1 MWRSPRGPQSCG
13 DPMWPPTQS
22 THTSFPAVDMAVAA
36 ENPASAA
43 SGSEASAG
51 HDVIFP
57 FRSWPS
63 VGLVGVQEHTLSGS
77 ATARKG
83 GASKRG
89 ENLTSASVSRTPG
102 HWPLDSAWPPGL
114 CSPRRGCLGRSEHLL
129 QSSSCLTPNFRVKT
143 SAHYYPNRGNCSSQ
157 PLIIKQCFSANLASS
172 PDSNTA
178 CLCPRGRSSI

>member
-1 MWRSPRGPQSCG
+1 MVWAGPLCSIPGISPRSADLGVGGKSHVPGFPREMQSERYSCATWRSPRGPQSCG
-13 DPMWPPTQS
+13 DPVWPPTQS
-22 THTSFPAVDMAVAA
+22 TRTSFPAVDMAVAA

-83 GASKRG
+83 GG
-89 ENLTSASVSRTPG
+89 EQK
-102 HWPLDSAWPPGL
+102 
-114 CSPRRGCLGRSEHLL
+114 E
-129 QSSSCLTPNFRVKT
+129 KT
-143 SAHYYPNRGNCSSQ
+143 SHRP
-157 PLIIKQCFSANLASS
+157 
-172 PDSNTA
+172 A
-178 CLCPRGRSSI
+178 CPGPQDAGP